1 MARSRFAAG
10 LAALAVL
17 LVAGTASA
25 ADESRFLSQAV
36 PASLSAGSSTSVSL
50 TFMNTGTT
58 SWTVPGG
65 YTLACPDVGTAGTW
79 EVDTVGLPGPVEAG
93 TSVTFTFRVTAPT
106 TPGTYNFQWRM
117 QHGTT
122 FFGAASTSVP
132 IKVFVRSGA
141 ANPAS
146 PPA

>member
-1 MARSRFAAG
+1 MARTRFAAG
-10 LAALAVL
+10 LAVLPLL
-17 LVAGTASA
+17 LVAGTALA
-25 ADESRFLSQAV
+25 EDESRFLSQAV
-36 PASLSAGSSTSVSL
+36 PASLGAGSSTSVSV

-65 YTLACPDVGTAGTW
+65 YTLACPDAATAATW
-79 EVDTVGLPGPVEAG
+79 EVDTVGLPGPVEVG

-117 QHGTT
+117 QRGTT
-122 FFGAASTSVP
+122 FFGAASPNVP
-132 IKVFVRSGA
+132 IKVFGRPGA
-141 ANPAS
+141 ANPAA